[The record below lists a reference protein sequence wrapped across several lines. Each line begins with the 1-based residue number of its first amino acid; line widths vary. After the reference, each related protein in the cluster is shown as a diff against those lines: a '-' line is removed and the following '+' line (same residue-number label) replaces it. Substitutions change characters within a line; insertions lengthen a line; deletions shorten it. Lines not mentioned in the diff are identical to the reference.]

1 MRKAVFER
9 KTVSMMNN
17 PNPIR
22 DYLVPGKRVH
32 LVGIGGVS
40 MCPLAEVLRGMGLTV
55 QGSDMT
61 DSDTVKH
68 LRSLGISVA
77 IGHNAENLGD
87 CDFVVRTAAVHDSN
101 PEISGAVARG
111 IPVYERAQAWGAIMQ
126 HYPNALC
133 VSGTHGKT
141 TTTSMCTHIFM
152 AAQADP
158 TVMIGGTLPLLH
170 SGYRVGHGDTIILE
184 SCEYS
189 YRFLCFY
196 PTVAV
201 ILNVEAD
208 HLDFFKDL
216 NDIEHSFHKFAELV
230 PNAGHVVVNVDNQGA
245 VDSVDG
251 VDRPIFTFGLD
262 HPADCTAANL
272 TDVDGAPSF
281 DVMVHGEKY
290 AHVNLH
296 VYGHH
301 NVLNALAAASA
312 AYVLDIPGKAVE
324 EGLAAFTG
332 AGRRFERKGTYN
344 GAEVYDDYAH
354 HPDELHALLTTA
366 KELGY
371 KRLVVAFQP
380 HTYTRTAKLFDRFV
394 EELKLADVA
403 ILAEIYAARE
413 QNTLGISS
421 SDLCRRLPGSVYCS
435 TLDKVTDQLRKI
447 AQPGDL
453 ILTVGAGDIYRAG
466 EKLLKKD

>member
-1 MRKAVFER
+1 
-9 KTVSMMNN
+9 MMNN
-17 PNPIR
+17 PHPIR
-22 DYLVPGKRVH
+22 DYIVPGRRAH

-40 MCPLAEVLRGMGLTV
+40 MCPLAEVLRGMGLQV

-61 DSDTVKH
+61 ESDTVRH
-68 LRSLGISVA
+68 LRSLGIPVA

-101 PEISGAVARG
+101 PEIAGAVARG

-126 HYPNALC
+126 RYPNALC

-152 AAQADP
+152 AAEADP

-170 SGYRVGHGDTIILE
+170 AGYRVGQGDTIILE
-184 SCEYS
+184 SCEYCNS
-189 YRFLCFY
+189 FLSFF

-201 ILNVEAD
+201 ILNVEED

-216 NDIEHSFHKFAELV
+216 HDIQRSFRQFAELV
-230 PNAGHVVVNVDNQGA
+230 PEAGSVIVNADNASAMEA
-245 VDSVDG
+245 VAGIAHPV
-251 VDRPIFTFGLD
+251 FTFGLD

-272 TDVDGAPSF
+272 QEVDGRPVF
-281 DVMVHGEKY
+281 DVMVRGEKY
-290 AHVNLH
+290 AHVELH

-312 AYVLDIPGKAVE
+312 AYVLGLPGHAVE
-324 EGLAAFTG
+324 EGLAHFTG
-332 AGRRFERKGTYN
+332 AGRRFEHKGTYH

-354 HPDELHALLTTA
+354 HPDELHALFTTA
-366 KELGY
+366 KEMGY
-371 KRLVVAFQP
+371 QRLVVAFQP
-380 HTYTRTAKLFDRFV
+380 HTYSRTAKLFDRFV
-394 EELKLADVA
+394 EELKIPDVA
-403 ILAEIYAARE
+403 ILAEIFAARE

-421 SDLCRRLPGSVYCS
+421 ADLCRNVPGAVYCS
-435 TLDKVTDQLRKI
+435 TLDKVADQLRQV
-447 AQPGDL
+447 ARPGDL

-466 EKLLKKD
+466 EKLLAGV

>member
-1 MRKAVFER
+1 
-9 KTVSMMNN
+9 MMNN
-17 PNPIR
+17 PHPIR
-22 DYLVPGKRVH
+22 DYIVPGRRAH

-40 MCPLAEVLRGMGLTV
+40 MCPLAEVLRGMGLQV

-61 DSDTVKH
+61 ESDTVRH
-68 LRSLGISVA
+68 LRSLGIPVA

-87 CDFVVRTAAVHDSN
+87 CDLVIRTAAVHDSN
-101 PEISGAVARG
+101 PEIAGAVARG

-126 HYPNALC
+126 RYPNALC

-152 AAQADP
+152 AAEADP

-170 SGYRVGHGDTIILE
+170 AGYRVGQGDTIILE
-184 SCEYS
+184 SCEYCNS
-189 YRFLCFY
+189 FLSFF

-201 ILNVEAD
+201 ILNVEED

-216 NDIEHSFHKFAELV
+216 HDIQRSFRQFAELV
-230 PNAGHVVVNVDNQGA
+230 PEAGSVIVNADNASAMEA
-245 VDSVDG
+245 VAGIAHPV
-251 VDRPIFTFGLD
+251 FTFGLD

-272 TDVDGAPSF
+272 QEVDSRPVF
-281 DVMVHGEKY
+281 DVMVRGEKY
-290 AHVNLH
+290 AHVELH

-312 AYVLDIPGKAVE
+312 AYVLGLPGRAVE
-324 EGLAAFTG
+324 EGLASFTG
-332 AGRRFERKGTYN
+332 AGRRFEHKGTYH

-354 HPDELHALLTTA
+354 HPDELHALFTTA
-366 KELGY
+366 REMGY
-371 KRLVVAFQP
+371 QRLVVAFQP
-380 HTYTRTAKLFDRFV
+380 HTYSRTAKLFDRFV
-394 EELKLADVA
+394 EELKIPDVA
-403 ILAEIYAARE
+403 ILAEIFAARE

-421 SDLCRRLPGSVYCS
+421 ADLCRNVPGAVYCS
-435 TLDKVTDQLRKI
+435 TLDKVADQLRQV
-447 AQPGDL
+447 ARPGDL

-466 EKLLKKD
+466 EKLLAGV

>member
-111 IPVYERAQAWGAIMQ
+111 IPVYERAQAWGVIMQ

-184 SCEYS
+184 SGEYCNS
-189 YRFLCFY
+189 FLCFY

-332 AGRRFERKGTYN
+332 AGRRFEHKGTYN